1 MGDCCYNSSVSLCV
15 PVSFLLLFP
24 ILDCHIEHG
33 HIWKIFSDETQDVL
47 ANFTAVVM
55 QLLLKKNILTV
66 LS

>member
-1 MGDCCYNSSVSLCV
+1 VGDCCYNSSVTLCV

-47 ANFTAVVM
+47 ANFIAVVM
-55 QLLLKKNILTV
+55 QL
-66 LS
+66 